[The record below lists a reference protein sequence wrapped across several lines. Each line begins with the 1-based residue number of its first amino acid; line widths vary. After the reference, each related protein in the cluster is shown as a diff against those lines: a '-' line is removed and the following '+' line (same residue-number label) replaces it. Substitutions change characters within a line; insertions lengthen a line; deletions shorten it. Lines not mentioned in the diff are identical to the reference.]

1 MRRKIFKVVAFL
13 ILFGLFFSGGYYLG
27 RESQTIP
34 LIKEETRIDKSLSLV
49 EEVVKAIKENYV
61 EKVDEKKLAE
71 GAAKGAV
78 EALGD
83 PYSHYFDRT
92 HYRIFKE
99 NTSGYFYGVG
109 IQITVK
115 DGYPVVVTPLEN
127 TPAYR
132 AGIQS
137 GDVIIKVDGKSVK
150 GVPLDSVV
158 GMIRGERGT
167 TVVLTIKRK
176 GEKKPLEFKLKR
188 EKIELKNVSSK
199 MIDDDIGYIRL
210 HTFDENTSKEV
221 RDQTEKLINEGAKG
235 LIIDLRNN
243 PGGLLNEAV
252 LVSSLFIQKGVI
264 VSVKSR
270 DGKEEIYRAVH
281 GIHGIGKAFDLPLVV
296 LVNGGSASASEI
308 FAGAIRDHKR
318 GVLVGEKTFGKGSVQ
333 NMIPLS
339 NGAGLILTTAKYFTP
354 SGESIHEKGIT
365 PDIVVKGTKDL
376 SKSDPQLDKAIEV
389 LRKTLRK
396 AA

>member
-1 MRRKIFKVVAFL
+1 MRRIVSIF
-13 ILFGLFFSGGYYLG
+13 ILFLFLALFFAGGYYLG
-27 RESQTIP
+27 KKSQTVP
-34 LIKEETRIDKSLSLV
+34 LIKEKTKVDKSLSLV
-49 EEVVKAIKENYV
+49 EEVIKTIKENYV
-61 EKVDEKKLAE
+61 GEVNEKKLVE

-83 PYSHYFDRT
+83 PYSHYYDRT

-115 DGYPVVVTPLEN
+115 DGYPVVVAPLQN
-127 TPAYR
+127 TPAQR
-132 AGIQS
+132 AGIKS
-137 GDVIIKVDGKSVK
+137 GDVIVKVDGKSVK

-158 GMIRGERGT
+158 GMIRGEKGT
-167 TVVLTIKRK
+167 KVTLTIKRK
-176 GEKKPLEFKLKR
+176 GEKDLLDFELIR
-188 EKIELKNVSSK
+188 EKIKLANVSSK
-199 MIDDDIGYIRL
+199 VLEDEIGYIYI
-210 HTFDENTSKEV
+210 HTFGERTSRDTRKEI
-221 RDQTEKLINEGAKG
+221 EKLLKKGVKG

-252 LVSSLFIQKGVI
+252 LTTSLFIEDGVI
-264 VSVKSR
+264 VSVRSR
-270 DGKEEIYRAVH
+270 DGKKEVYRAVH
-281 GIHGIGKAFDLPLVV
+281 GIHGIGKAYDLPLVV
-296 LVNGGSASASEI
+296 LVNEGSASASEI

-318 GVLVGEKTFGKGSVQ
+318 GIIVGEKTFGKGSVQ

-354 SGESIHEKGIT
+354 NGESIHEKGIT
-365 PDIVVKGTKDL
+365 PDVVVKG
-376 SKSDPQLDKAIEV
+376 SNNSGEEDPQLERAIEV
-389 LRKTLRK
+389 LKKELRK

>member
-1 MRRKIFKVVAFL
+1 MRKKIFKVVAFL